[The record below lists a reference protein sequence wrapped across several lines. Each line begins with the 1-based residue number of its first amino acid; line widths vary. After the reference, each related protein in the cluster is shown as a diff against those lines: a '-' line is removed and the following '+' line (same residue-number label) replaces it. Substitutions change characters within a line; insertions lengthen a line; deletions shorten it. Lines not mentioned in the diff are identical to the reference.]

1 MGQRQPVP
9 APRVARA
16 GRLCR
21 RLRWRGVSRG
31 GREAVPGKKQFG
43 LANTCSSDR
52 CRAAA
57 SRRPSRRQRPSGQ
70 RPGAQ
75 TSRCGVF
82 RAAGRAAVPLSW
94 GCSAQSGWA
103 PWRKGGVCGGEGKP
117 SARLVGS
124 APRLPALCCPLS
136 VAGPGLGAAGW
147 TAWLALGGDVG
158 ARVRGSGSQTCAF
171 GPALAPPGL
180 RRCHW
185 GGSSLLG
192 PESPSP
198 SAGET
203 LLAPA
208 VCGHLFPQLRGRL
221 VLETP
226 CVCVSVRAAGL
237 QGQAAG
243 CGLWNRRANL
253 AGVLRASSGPR
264 RKTVA
269 RLSQCRSDSTQGA
282 LRLHVSS
289 LAAGRAGG
297 EAGDLQVL
305 WLLSP

>member
-1 MGQRQPVP
+1 MVWQTRVCLTAVVQR
-9 APRVARA
+9 RA
-16 GRLCR
+16 GGPAVGSGRLVRDQAR
-21 RLRWRGVSRG
+21 RPAGVACSGPPG
-31 GREAVPGKKQFG
+31 GRRCPSPG
-43 LANTCSSDR
+43 
-52 CRAAA
+52 AA
-57 SRRPSRRQRPSGQ
+57 RPSRAGLLGGRGEC
-70 RPGAQ
+70 AEE
-75 TSRCGVF
+75 
-82 RAAGRAAVPLSW
+82 RASL
-94 GCSAQSGWA
+94 A
-103 PWRKGGVCGGEGKP
+103 PR
-117 SARLVGS
+117 ARLVGS

-269 RLSQCRSDSTQGA
+269 RLSQCRSDSTRELCGCTCPPWRRA
-282 LRLHVSS
+282 EP
-289 LAAGRAGG
+289 AGRQETCRFCGCCHR
-297 EAGDLQVL
+297 EAQT
-305 WLLSP
+305 S